1 MAPQPFPASQI
12 LVRRPPAQSHCPM
25 TRAIEQVH
33 QACADEIANTCQAP
47 KPTPLPEDP
56 LEAFFGI
63 RRGGGSSSSIRQMSA
78 RSSSDPF
85 AAMRMSMESDP
96 FFRLTMTPPS
106 ASASQ
111 LSPFGSSALLDEL
124 FGGDFGGIDRLM
136 DDMMHSALRFG
147 TMTSAAGAGQ
157 GIPMQKTVIR
167 VVNNSPAGNT
177 EASTETAVAVAD
189 EQETEAATPADVAE
203 AALEKMMNSF
213 LGHVVSASASK
224 ASQATQVTEASED
237 EIKEEEE
244 EADHPQAPRASDGD
258 SQREVLSHDD
268 ADLIEASYG
277 LDAFDPIAM
286 ARSIVQRGKAILQE
300 EQEKEEAESEDDH
313 GLRRH
318 RRRLTAIEE
327 GDGVTDPAVRRRLAR
342 RLTEVIP
349 LVGLPTG
356 ITVIPLQEGG
366 LRFLLREPE
375 NFQYQQHPRPAPVQH
390 VGPTPRLMLGCGT
403 DSCLWDLF
411 DGRNAAM
418 SSQCADSLS
427 NVRATYAQLVQ
438 DRQRKEQEMVTTL
451 LNDFGFGNSNERQ
464 VRTLDNTQSDLTT
477 VSPVV
482 FWLWLTFFVV
492 SIYACL
498 NAGGDDEEYDESP
511 ELEQEYVIISDGAES
526 KEPLRINHIHFSS
539 PCQGF
544 SRPKKSQ
551 AAEEGVYT
559 GIPVQV
565 V

>member
-1 MAPQPFPASQI
+1 
-12 LVRRPPAQSHCPM
+12 M

-47 KPTPLPEDP
+47 KPTPPPEDP

-63 RRGGGSSSSIRQMSA
+63 RRGGGSSSAMLQMSG
-78 RSSSDPF
+78 RPSSDPF

-96 FFRLTMTPPS
+96 FFRLAMTPPS

-111 LSPFGSSALLDEL
+111 LSPFGSSGLLDEL

-136 DDMMHSALRFG
+136 DDMMNSALRFG

-167 VVNNSPAGNT
+167 VVNDSPAADA
-177 EASTETAVAVAD
+177 EASTETAVAAAD
-189 EQETEAATPADVAE
+189 EQETEVATPADVAE

-244 EADHPQAPRASDGD
+244 EEADHPQAPRASDGD
-258 SQREVLSHDD
+258 SQRDVLSHDD
-268 ADLIEASYG
+268 ADLIEDFYG
-277 LDAFDPIAM
+277 LDALDPIAM

-300 EQEKEEAESEDDH
+300 EQEREEAESEDDH
-313 GLRRH
+313 ELRRHRH

-327 GDGVTDPAVRRRLAR
+327 GDGATADPAVRRRLAR

-349 LVGLPTG
+349 LVGMPTG
-356 ITVIPLQEGG
+356 VTVIPLQEGG

-375 NFQYQQHPRPAPVQH
+375 TFQQQQQQQQQQPRPAPVQH

-438 DRQRKEQEMVTTL
+438 DKQRKEQEMITAL
-451 LNDFGFGNSNERQ
+451 LNEFGFGNDNERQ
-464 VRTLDNTQSDLTT
+464 VRTLGNTQGDLTT
-477 VSPVV
+477 VSPLV

-511 ELEQEYVIISDGAES
+511 ELGQEYVILSDGKS
-526 KEPLRINHIHFSS
+526 KETLRINHIHFSS

-544 SRPKKSQ
+544 SRPKRSQ